1 MPLPLYLYKKMYYI
15 KFGNIAFKFGLN
27 KEKNFQ

>member
-1 MPLPLYLYKKMYYI
+1 MYYI

-27 KEKNFQ
+27 KEKNFQWALVYKYI